1 MQIRVVTMA
10 HGRTLIAPVSQA
22 GRDAIRERLYTP
34 GELLR
39 SGELSPDLKA
49 AEQAAQQLNLFG
61 PPYLG
66 RIEKS

>member
-1 MQIRVVTMA
+1 ME

-39 SGELSPDLKA
+39 SGELSPDPEA

-61 PPYLG
+61 TPHFGKPN
-66 RIEKS
+66 EP